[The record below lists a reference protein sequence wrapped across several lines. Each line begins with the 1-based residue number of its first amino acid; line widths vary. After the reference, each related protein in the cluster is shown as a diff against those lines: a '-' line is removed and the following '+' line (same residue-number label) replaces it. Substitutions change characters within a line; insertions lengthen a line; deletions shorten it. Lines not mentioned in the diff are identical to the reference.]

1 MHKKKS
7 TLCVYITL
15 LLLGIFNSIA
25 AAQIV
30 EPATNLSP
38 QTGDATT
45 VHSPKSL
52 AETETDSQTETVGSD
67 HTFAQGEHTP
77 RAQGETDLPSQEIEP
92 GTAPTSKTTPVRSL
106 QSVGEIDHIPRTL
119 KEAGWLPQTTKPATV
134 STDSSEAH
142 APSLIP
148 ETSSLSLQVTQLE
161 QEQTAPTAEP
171 SSPPEPAQTE
181 PDSPPPEQFI
191 FTPRAGLRYTGEGA
205 GFGGFTSVEGF
216 FPLSQKP
223 GRNLTYSDLRLHIFN
238 NGTLGGNATV
248 GHRIYLPASKLTV
261 GGYISY
267 DNRDTENSFF
277 NQIGA
282 GLEALSESWDFRLN
296 GYFPVGDN
304 RSFVNKTLADTPRFS
319 QNVLLL
325 DFNQKF
331 EAAMTGF
338 DLEAGGVIP
347 IAQAGYVRPFAGT
360 YYYNAEGSE
369 GAWGI
374 RGGLSYYS
382 DYLQASVAVQ
392 DDRIFDTQVV
402 FKVGINFPS
411 SAPRSRVKPPTALAR
426 MGESVVRQAAITV
439 EDQEIRSQETAL
451 NPATGQPWFFQHVA
465 LGNSGGNGTFESPF
479 GTVENGLNATR
490 SDGNDIVYVQPG
502 TNPGING
509 FTIRDRVQVLST
521 GPGQPLDTEQL
532 GNIQL
537 PLSGAGVLPEVT
549 GSVTLGNDTTIS
561 GFAFNNS
568 PEDSIQGRNLSNVTI
583 RDNRITDP
591 VRGGINL
598 RNVTG
603 DVSITGNTV
612 SHSRGIPSEMVTFD
626 TNGVPQR
633 ESCGGLCNLT
643 TPFNADLG
651 ISGGSSG
658 IRLFNDSGDVNL
670 TISRNTVS
678 NAVSSGIFVGSADTA
693 QVSANVTD
701 NTANQ
706 NQGSGIFLVAVN
718 NAQLTAT
725 IANNS
730 ANNNQGR
737 IFNESGIRF
746 ATFDNAK
753 GTATLNNNTI
763 NGNLGNGI
771 FFGIN
776 DNSEATGTLTNNTA
790 NDNTGDGIFFG
801 SRVTSR
807 ATGVISGNTTIGN
820 RANPDVIPS
829 SFPTGHGIFFGAQES
844 AQMTA
849 TVTNNTANSNQQS
862 GIFFLVANNGR
873 GTATITNN
881 IVNDNQ
887 ASGIQV
893 DVGIIPGGPPGPP
906 PPPVGTVQGVLTVA
920 DNMVSGNL
928 GIGPPGMEGAG
939 ITILSF
945 NNATFQVAVE
955 RNMITNNAS
964 APGALGGL
972 SLLSLDNSQLLAGV
986 RFNTLTNNTVIPAFS
1001 AQSVPPSKLCLQ
1013 LSSNT
1018 SDTGFGLIRV
1028 SPASTFQAD
1037 TAGNTGPIIVP
1048 VVPVAPLG
1056 DCVVP

>member
-25 AAQIV
+25 AAQTV
-30 EPATNLSP
+30 ESVTNPSP

-45 VHSPKSL
+45 VYSPESL
-52 AETETDSQTETVGSD
+52 AVIETDSQTETVGSG

-92 GTAPTSKTTPVRSL
+92 GTAPTSKTNPVRSL

-119 KEAGWLPQTTKPATV
+119 KEAGWLSQTTKPATV
-134 STDSSEAH
+134 STDTSEAH

-148 ETSSLSLQVTQLE
+148 ETSSPSLQVTQLS

-171 SSPPEPAQTE
+171 SSPPPPAQTE

-191 FTPRAGLRYTGEGA
+191 FTPRAGLRYTSEGA

-304 RSFVNKTLADTPRFS
+304 RSLVNKTLADTPRFS

-325 DFNQKF
+325 DFNQQF

-347 IAQAGYVRPFAGT
+347 ISQAGYVRPFAGT

-439 EDQEIRSQETAL
+439 EDQKIRSQETAL

-479 GTVENGLNATR
+479 GTVENGLSATR

-502 TNPGING
+502 TNPGIPS

-561 GFAFNNS
+561 GFAINS
-568 PEDSIQGRNLSNVTI
+568 PPGSGIQGTNLSNVTI
-583 RDNRITDP
+583 RDNTITNSTQEAIRLIEVTDNVAITD
-591 VRGGINL
+591 
-598 RNVTG
+598 
-603 DVSITGNTV
+603 NTV
-612 SHSRGIPSEMVTFD
+612 SFGSIPPETITFELVDGVTTPVRD
-626 TNGVPQR
+626 
-633 ESCGGLCNLT
+633 SCGGTCFT
-643 TPFNADLG
+643 ADPYPADLKNA
-651 ISGGSSG
+651 GGSGNG
-658 IRLFNDSGDVNL
+658 IRIFNSTGATNL
-670 TISRNTVS
+670 RLNGNRVS
-678 NAVSSGIFVGSADTA
+678 NAVSNGILIGGGGNAQITA
-693 QVSANVTD
+693 TVTN
-701 NTANQ
+701 NTSNN
-706 NQGSGIFLVAVN
+706 NQGSGLFLPFTGSSR
-718 NAQLTAT
+718 LIAT
-725 IANNS
+725 IANNTI
-730 ANNNQGR
+730 NGNQGR
-737 IFNESGIRF
+737 IVNESGIRF
-746 ATFDNAK
+746 AGFDNAQME
-753 GTATLNNNTI
+753 GTLTNNTAI
-763 NGNLGNGI
+763 GNVGMGLFFAMNGNSQAVGTLTNNTTIGNLGNGI
-771 FFGIN
+771 FIGARAN
-776 DNSEATGTLTNNTA
+776 ALATAVVSGNTA
-790 NDNTGDGIFFG
+790 NENAFNPNVIPGGFPTGRGIFAGAQEGGQVTVTIADNTANGNQRSGIYLF
-801 SRVTSR
+801 SANSAR
-807 ATGVISGNTTIGN
+807 ATG
-820 RANPDVIPS
+820 
-829 SFPTGHGIFFGAQES
+829 
-844 AQMTA
+844 
-849 TVTNNTANSNQQS
+849 
-862 GIFFLVANNGR
+862 
-873 GTATITNN
+873 TITNN
-881 IVNDNQ
+881 MANNN
-887 ASGIQV
+887 ATSGIEV
-893 DVGIIPGGPPGPP
+893 DVGPIPNPGNSAQ
-906 PPPVGTVQGVLTVA
+906 VTATIS
-920 DNMVSGNL
+920 NNSVSGNQGQGPSGQGGG
-928 GIGPPGMEGAG
+928 GIV
-939 ITILSF
+939 IRTF
-945 NNATFQVAVE
+945 NNSVAQVAVE
-955 RNMITNNAS
+955 GNMVTNNATAS
-964 APGALGGL
+964 GSFAGLGM
-972 SLLSLDNSQLLAGV
+972 LSLDNSQLLAGV

-1001 AQSVPPSKLCLQ
+1001 AQSVPASKLCLQ